1 MMFLVKS
8 VESVVYH
15 LKAGLNFTVQTLPTD
30 DKGKEIDGK
39 FVMRRALV
47 LKVTLLSIRQGHC

>member
-1 MMFLVKS
+1 MMFSVKS
-8 VESVVYH
+8 VDRVVYH
-15 LKAGLNFTVQTLPTD
+15 LEVGLNFTVQTLPID

-47 LKVTLLSIRQGHC
+47 LKVTLLSIRKGQC